1 MTQRVS
7 PLDATFLYA
16 ERASTALHVG
26 GVLTFGPPPGGDFDV
41 AAFTALVGRR
51 VALVPRLR
59 QTVRAVPGRLGGPVW
74 VDDGRFD
81 LAYHVRHLALPA
93 PRTDAVLRELVAALL
108 ETPLDRGRPLWEVCV
123 VEGLTDGRTAL
134 VAKIHHALADGLA
147 CMRLGAVLLDPT
159 AECHD
164 IPGGPTDGVPDD
176 WRPAAAPSDVALAVG
191 AALRTVTGAATGG
204 GATLGAAFGAT
215 VAAALSAAGSLPAPG
230 SLPRP
235 AALGRSAESL
245 LAGALRGAVTG
256 AAGGATTG
264 AVTEGLRSAVAGA
277 MGSAVAGAMSGALSS
292 AVRAAGPAP
301 VPALRVATGPRR
313 RFGTLRATLA
323 DHRTV
328 RRAHGGTVNDVVLA
342 VVAGGLRRWLA
353 GRGQEPSPEVLV
365 RALVPVSVRGRD
377 RGAGDG
383 GGGNGISAHLVD
395 LPVGLDDPLE
405 RLARVRAAMDER
417 KRRGPVPVDV
427 LSALAGA
434 APPAL
439 HELGARLAGRHA
451 GRLYDVL
458 VSNVPGPP
466 RELYARGAPL
476 LDLFPAVP
484 LGAGQAVAVGV
495 ASYAGG
501 LHYGITADGDAVP
514 DVDDLAAALEEALA
528 ELVVRSP
535 RRAGP
540 VQVAD
545 PAPVPEPDTAGLA
558 AV

>member
-1 MTQRVS
+1 VT
-7 PLDATFLYA
+7 
-16 ERASTALHVG
+16 
-26 GVLTFGPPPGGDFDV
+26 GV
-41 AAFTALVGRR
+41 
-51 VALVPRLR
+51 
-59 QTVRAVPGRLGGPVW
+59 
-74 VDDGRFD
+74 
-81 LAYHVRHLALPA
+81 
-93 PRTDAVLRELVAALL
+93 
-108 ETPLDRGRPLWEVCV
+108 
-123 VEGLTDGRTAL
+123 
-134 VAKIHHALADGLA
+134 
-147 CMRLGAVLLDPT
+147 
-159 AECHD
+159 
-164 IPGGPTDGVPDD
+164 
-176 WRPAAAPSDVALAVG
+176 
-191 AALRTVTGAATGG
+191 VTGAVS
-204 GATLGAAFGAT
+204 GA
-215 VAAALSAAGSLPAPG
+215 VA
-230 SLPRP
+230 R
-235 AALGRSAESL
+235 
-245 LAGALRGAVTG
+245 AVTG
-256 AAGGATTG
+256 A
-264 AVTEGLRSAVAGA
+264 V
-277 MGSAVAGAMSGALSS
+277 SGALDS

-328 RRAHGGTVNDVVLA
+328 RRAHGGTVNDVVLT

-353 GRGQEPSPEVLV
+353 GRGQEPAPEVCV

-377 RGAGDG
+377 RGAGG
-383 GGGNGISAHLVD
+383 GTGGGNGISAHLVD

-417 KRRGPVPVDV
+417 KRRGPAPVDA

-535 RRAGP
+535 RPARPAGVPAGP
-540 VQVAD
+540 VH
-545 PAPVPEPDTAGLA
+545 DTAGLA

>member
-26 GVLTFGPPPGGDFDV
+26 GVLTFGPPTGGAFDV
-41 AAFTALVGRR
+41 AAFTELVGRR

-93 PRTDAVLRELVAALL
+93 PGTDAELRELVGALL
-108 ETPLDRGRPLWEVCV
+108 ETPLDRTRPLWEVCV

-134 VAKIHHALADGLA
+134 VAKIHHALADGVA
-147 CMRLGAVLLDPT
+147 CMRLGAVLLDAT
-159 AECHD
+159 AEVRD
-164 IPGGPTDGVPDD
+164 LPAGLLGGDPDGAPGDD
-176 WRPAAAPSDVALAVG
+176 WRPAPAPSDVALAVG
-191 AALRTVTGAATGG
+191 AALRAVTGG

-215 VAAALSAAGSLPAPG
+215 VAAALSATGSLPAPG

-235 AALGRSAESL
+235 AALGRTAESL
-245 LAGALRGAVTG
+245 LAGAL
-256 AAGGATTG
+256 AG
-264 AVTEGLRSAVAGA
+264 
-277 MGSAVAGAMSGALSS
+277 

-313 RFGTLRATLA
+313 RFGTLRSTLA

-353 GRGQEPSPEVLV
+353 GRGQEPSPEVHV
-365 RALVPVSVRGRD
+365 RALVPVSLRGRD
-377 RGAGDG
+377 RGTGT
-383 GGGNGISAHLVD
+383 GNGISAHLVD

-466 RELYARGAPL
+466 RPLYARGAPL

-535 RRAGP
+535 RPAP
-540 VQVAD
+540 PAS
-545 PAPVPEPDTAGLA
+545 PAPVVEVAVPAHGTAGLA